1 MTRKSVFVV
10 LVALGVSAIACGSP
24 AASPDYAADPP
35 GQEAS
40 GEDLFRSL
48 GCSECH
54 SSGSGIA
61 PSLEGV
67 FGSEVSLESGEVIV
81 VDEAY
86 LRESILSPQT
96 ETVLGYSPIMPNFA
110 GRISDEE
117 LSALVEYL
125 QSLGQP

>member
-1 MTRKSVFVV
+1 VNRKSVFVV
-10 LVALGVSAIACGSP
+10 LVALGAAAIACGSP
-24 AASPDYAADPP
+24 AAAPDSAAPSEP
-35 GQEAS
+35 EAS

-61 PSLEGV
+61 PSLDGV
-67 FGSEVSLESGEVIV
+67 YGSEVSLESGETV
-81 VDEAY
+81 VADEAY
-86 LRESILSPQT
+86 LRESILSPQA
-96 ETVLGYSPIMPNFA
+96 ETVRGYSPIMPNFA

-125 QSLGQP
+125 QSLAEP

>member
-1 MTRKSVFVV
+1 VNRKSVFVV

-24 AASPDYAADPP
+24 AALDPAATS
-35 GQEAS
+35 GQESS

-67 FGSEVSLESGEVIV
+67 FGSEVSVESGEVILA
-81 VDEAY
+81 DEAY
-86 LRESILSPQT
+86 LRESILSPQA

-117 LSALVEYL
+117 LSALVEHL